1 MFKNKNDR
9 KERPAPPPRSAGSDS
24 PISIIGPGMRVE
36 GDLSTE
42 GTVRIEGSVRGTI
55 RAGKAVVLGKSG
67 EVIGDVLTQDAV
79 IGGRVVGT
87 VVAESRLE
95 LQSTCSIEGEVRAA
109 AEHVLLEEGAR
120 FNGTIKMIGADE
132 PLPALPAEVENPG
145 PH

>member
-1 MFKNKNDR
+1 MFKKK
-9 KERPAPPPRSAGSDS
+9 KERPVPPPRSLGSDS

-36 GDLSTE
+36 GDISTE
-42 GTVRIEGSVRGTI
+42 GTVRIEGSVEGTI

-67 EVIGDVLTQDAV
+67 QVIGDVLTQDAV

-87 VVAESRLE
+87 LVAESRLE

-120 FNGTIKMIGADE
+120 FNGTIKMLGADEPE